1 MSKPFIWQELFTLSE
16 DITEYELLSDQ
27 YITVTQLD
35 DNEIIKIA
43 PEALTLLA
51 LRAFHDASFFLR
63 TEHLAQV
70 ASILL
75 DPHASS
81 NDKYVALQLLRNAE
95 VSAGGILPNC
105 QDTGT
110 ATIIASKGQ

>member
-1 MSKPFIWQELFTLSE
+1 MSKPFVWQELFTLSE

-63 TEHLAQV
+63 
-70 ASILL
+70 
-75 DPHASS
+75 
-81 NDKYVALQLLRNAE
+81 NA
-95 VSAGGILPNC
+95 
-105 QDTGT
+105 
-110 ATIIASKGQ
+110 

>member
-1 MSKPFIWQELFTLSE
+1 MSKPFVWQELFTLSE

-51 LRAFHDASFFLR
+51 QRAFHDASF
-63 TEHLAQV
+63 
-70 ASILL
+70 SC
-75 DPHASS
+75 
-81 NDKYVALQLLRNAE
+81 ALN
-95 VSAGGILPNC
+95 I
-105 QDTGT
+105 
-110 ATIIASKGQ
+110 

>member
-51 LRAFHDASFFLR
+51 LR
-63 TEHLAQV
+63 
-70 ASILL
+70 
-75 DPHASS
+75 
-81 NDKYVALQLLRNAE
+81 
-95 VSAGGILPNC
+95 
-105 QDTGT
+105 
-110 ATIIASKGQ
+110 